1 MKIKRNLTL
10 LLICFLLTIAL
21 ATIAHAE
28 ETVDESDVPDWAKDW
43 ENMAEDIPIIGGI
56 VALGFFLCCAF
67 LLIPLII
74 AILLCIWIYRDAEK
88 RGKQGVL
95 WVLLLIL
102 ATIFLNIVGLIIVI
116 VVWLIVR
123 PPIKGK

>member
-1 MKIKRNLTL
+1 MKIKRNLSI
-10 LLICFLLTIAL
+10 LLICFFITIAL

-43 ENMAEDIPIIGGI
+43 ENMAEGIPFIEGI

-123 PPIKGK
+123 PPIK

>member
-56 VALGFFLCCAF
+56 VALGFFLCCVF

-123 PPIKGK
+123 PPLKG